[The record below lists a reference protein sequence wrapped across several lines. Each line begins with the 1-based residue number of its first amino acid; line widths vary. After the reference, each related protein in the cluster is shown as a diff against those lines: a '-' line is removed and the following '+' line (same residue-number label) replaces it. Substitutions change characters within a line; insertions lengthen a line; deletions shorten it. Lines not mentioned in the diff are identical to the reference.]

1 MTAMTSA
8 RVLAVAL
15 AVGAGSVV
23 AAHAQSQ
30 PWPTNAPQAQA
41 GWPSSAP
48 QAQPQQAPWPASAA
62 PQAQPQPQQAPWPSN
77 PQPMGPAGPAMGG
90 PPMAPTAVQQ
100 DCLRDFTSLRQ
111 DVEKK
116 GMAARTANEKKVPR
130 EEMCKLVTIYS
141 TSEAKWVK
149 FAADNMTKCGIPKPV
164 VAQIK
169 VAHSHTDDARKKLC
183 AAGPGQAGPAAPTLS
198 DALGTATLPNQETEK
213 RKSGGTLDT
222 LTGNALAR

>member
-30 PWPTNAPQAQA
+30 PWPTSAPQPQAQA

-48 QAQPQQAPWPASAA
+48 QAQPQQATWPASA
-62 PQAQPQPQQAPWPSN
+62 PKAQPQPQQAPWPSS
-77 PQPMGPAGPAMGG
+77 PQPMATGPAMGG
-90 PPMAPTAVQQ
+90 PPMAPTATQEQCV
-100 DCLRDFTSLRQ
+100 REFTTLRQ
-111 DVEKK
+111 EVEKK
-116 GMAARTANEKKVPR
+116 GMAAKAGNEKKVTR
-130 EEMCKLVTIYS
+130 EEMCKLVSIYA
-141 TSEAKWVK
+141 TAEAKWIK
-149 FAADNMTKCGIPKPV
+149 FSADNMAKCGIPKQLV
-164 VAQIK
+164 DQLK
-169 VAHSHTDDARKKLC
+169 GTHTHTADARKKLC
-183 AAGPGQAGPAAPTLS
+183 AAGPAQAGPVTPTLS